1 MVDKFRDTDEIRD
14 VGANAETIEAAPDY
28 TVAQLVSD
36 RTLTIRLRRI
46 AGEAGLS
53 RPLRHPRVQKNGLPL
68 AGHFHGVVPTRV
80 QVLGQT
86 ELSFLDAMTESSQID
101 GARGFFSL
109 GLSCVI
115 ITGGLDPP
123 RALIVSAEATGTP
136 LFVSESRTSRT
147 INALHAVLDD
157 RLAPQVQLHGVL
169 VEVHGVGILLV
180 GKSGVGKSECALE
193 LVMRGHRL
201 VADDVV
207 RCDWSPPGIIFGQ
220 AAELLR
226 HHIEIRGL
234 GVLDLRALFG
244 ITAVR
249 GRKRIDLVVHLC
261 EWNDKE
267 EFDRLGLQERFYSIL
282 GTPVRELR
290 VPVRPGRNMSSLIEM
305 AARNELLRY
314 DGHHTANEFLE
325 RIEAHLISRPAV
337 EKEPITQG
345 GIAGMDSVRREI
357 PAIHP
362 PEIGEEAT
370 ITDRPSPLSW
380 TSISPQ
386 ASTTESSA
394 WVRAVR
400 PPGEAKG

>member
-1 MVDKFRDTDEIRD
+1 
-14 VGANAETIEAAPDY
+14 
-28 TVAQLVSD
+28 
-36 RTLTIRLRRI
+36 
-46 AGEAGLS
+46 
-53 RPLRHPRVQKNGLPL
+53 
-68 AGHFHGVVPTRV
+68 
-80 QVLGQT
+80 
-86 ELSFLDAMTESSQID
+86 
-101 GARGFFSL
+101 
-109 GLSCVI
+109 
-115 ITGGLDPP
+115 
-123 RALIVSAEATGTP
+123 
-136 LFVSESRTSRT
+136 
-147 INALHAVLDD
+147 
-157 RLAPQVQLHGVL
+157 
-169 VEVHGVGILLV
+169 
-180 GKSGVGKSECALE
+180 
-193 LVMRGHRL
+193 
-201 VADDVV
+201 VV

-337 EKEPITQG
+337 EEEPITQG
-345 GIAGMDSVRREI
+345 SSRGPDRLERDSPTLRPTEQ
-357 PAIHP
+357 P
-362 PEIGEEAT
+362 PDPRDG
-370 ITDRPSPLSW
+370 DRPSPLSW
-380 TSISPQ
+380 TSIAPQ

-400 PPGEAKG
+400 PPSEEAKR